1 MQYAEPQIQTCTL
14 QGLPEVLR
22 AHGVA
27 PAGFLARFGLT
38 PEVLLLRNEH
48 IPYRRYAEVLH
59 TAAAACGAPHLGLE
73 LSRAASHRLYAEGT
87 LGVLLKYCDTVG
99 AMLEAVARY
108 YHTVSGGAD
117 YRVLVEGADAYFL
130 REGLVPGLKHD
141 RVLQDLSLADFVV
154 ILRKAL
160 GASWRPA
167 AVMFSSPKPED
178 PRPYRKLLHA
188 PVVFEADRQAIRFPA
203 ADLARPVRATRAA
216 QESLVREFVARSIAR
231 ADASFARAVVQAIDL
246 LLPTGVC
253 CVNSVAAAFDL
264 HPRTLHRRLK
274 AEGTSFAALLDGRRR
289 KHAAAYLGN
298 AAMPIAGV
306 ALALGY
312 TAPEAFTRAFRR
324 WHGMAPVEWRRK
336 RQAAGGLAAEAE

>member
-1 MQYAEPQIQTCTL
+1 MTYSEPQIQTCTL

-27 PAGFLARFGLT
+27 PAEFLARFGLT
-38 PEVLLLRNEH
+38 PEVLLMRNEH
-48 IPYRRYAEVLH
+48 IAYRRYAEVLH
-59 TAAAACGAPHLGLE
+59 GAAAACGVPHLGLE

-87 LGVLLKYCDTVG
+87 IGVLIKYCDTAG

-108 YHTVSGGAD
+108 HHTVSGGAD
-117 YRVLVEGADAYFL
+117 YRVLIEGADVFFL

-141 RVLQDLSLADFVV
+141 RILQDLSLADFVG

-167 AVMFSSPKPED
+167 AVMFSSPKPDD
-178 PRPYRKLLHA
+178 PRPYRRLLQA
-188 PVVFEADRQAIRFPA
+188 PVCFEAARQAIRFPA
-203 ADLARPVRATRAA
+203 ADLSRPVRATGAVR
-216 QESLVREFVARSIAR
+216 ESLAREFVARSAAQ
-231 ADASFARAVVQAIDL
+231 ADVPFARAVEQAIDL

-253 CVNSVAAAFDL
+253 CVNCVAAAFDL

-274 AEGTSFAALLDGRRR
+274 AESTSFAALLDERRQ

-298 AAMPIAGV
+298 AAMAIADV

-324 WHGMAPVEWRRK
+324 WHGMAPVEWRRM
-336 RQAAGGLAAEAE
+336 RHAAAKDSR